1 MALKI
6 GLVLW
11 ILTFKA
17 AEERQISGK
26 QAAYTYT
33 QAHGIMLRQY

>member
-17 AEERQISGK
+17 AEEKEISSI
-26 QAAYTYT
+26 QENRLNTYT
-33 QAHGIMLRQY
+33 HKCTV